1 MPFNITKPLPSG
13 TEYLVPLAEEL
24 APKHG
29 ISPYLMLGVTFAE
42 SNYGLAL
49 KPKGPEGT
57 GDFIA
62 RPSNPTRDALMVK
75 TPLPS
80 VERKMV
86 PSIKSRNILE
96 PVMAWVPTT
105 TGWGMGLYQLDW
117 ESHFEFVRTG
127 AWKDPR
133 KAMEYALKLL
143 ASNKKFLAGKH
154 PELAP
159 HELVRAMVASYNAG
173 AGRVSKF
180 IKDKKDIDTCTFHT
194 GYIDKIC
201 KKADEL
207 AGASG
212 AYLITTV

>member
-1 MPFNITKPLPSG
+1 MPLKLAKPLPAG

-29 ISPYLMLGVTFAE
+29 ISPYLMLGITYAE

-49 KPKGPEGT
+49 KPKTPEGS

-62 RPSNPTRDALMVK
+62 RPANANRDALMAK
-75 TPLPS
+75 TPLPG
-80 VERKMV
+80 VERKQV
-86 PSIKSRNILE
+86 PSIKSRGINE
-96 PVMAWVPTT
+96 PVMAWVPTH
-105 TGWGMGLYQLDW
+105 TGWGLGLYQLDW

-133 KAMEYALKLL
+133 KAMDYALKLL
-143 ASNKKFLAGKH
+143 ANNKKFLAGKN
-154 PELAP
+154 PTLAP

-173 AGRVSKF
+173 AGRVNKF
-180 IKDKKDIDTCTFHT
+180 LADKKDIDTCTFHP

-201 KKADEL
+201 NKADEL

>member
-1 MPFNITKPLPSG
+1 MPLNITKPLPAG

-29 ISPYLMLGVTFAE
+29 ISPYLMLGVTYAE

-49 KPKGPEGT
+49 KPKGPEGS

-62 RPSNPTRDALMVK
+62 RPSNPTRDALMAK
-75 TPLPS
+75 TPLPN
-80 VERKMV
+80 VEKKMV
-86 PSIKSRNILE
+86 PSIKSRNINE

-105 TGWGMGLYQLDW
+105 TGWGFGLYQLDW

-127 AWKDPR
+127 AWKDPH

-154 PELAP
+154 PHLQP

-180 IKDKKDIDTCTFHT
+180 ITDKKDIDKCTFHE

-212 AYLITTV
+212 AFMMV

>member
-1 MPFNITKPLPSG
+1 MNIAKPLPAG

-29 ISPYLMLGVTFAE
+29 ISPYLMLGVTYAE

-62 RPSNPTRDALMVK
+62 RPSNPTRDALMAK
-75 TPLPS
+75 TPLPN
-80 VERKMV
+80 VEKKMV
-86 PSIKSRNILE
+86 PSIKSRNINE

-105 TGWGMGLYQLDW
+105 TGWGLGLYQLDW
-117 ESHFEFVRTG
+117 ESHFDFVRTG

-143 ASNKKFLAGKH
+143 ENNKKFLANKH
-154 PELAP
+154 PQLAP
-159 HELVRAMVASYNAG
+159 HDLVRAMVASYNAG

-180 IKDKKDIDTCTFHT
+180 ITDKKDINTCTFHE

>member
-1 MPFNITKPLPSG
+1 MSLKLVKPLPAG
-13 TEYLVPLAEEL
+13 TEYLAPLAEEL

-62 RPSNPTRDALMVK
+62 RPSNAARDALMAK
-75 TPLPS
+75 TPLPN
-80 VERKMV
+80 VEKKMV
-86 PSIKSRNILE
+86 PSIKSRNINT
-96 PVMAWVPTT
+96 PTMAWVPTT

-154 PELAP
+154 PHLKEAD
-159 HELVRAMVASYNAG
+159 LVRAMVASYNAG

-180 IKDKKDIDTCTFHT
+180 ITDKKDIDKCTFHE

-207 AGASG
+207 SG
-212 AYLITTV
+212 VSGSFMTV

>member
-1 MPFNITKPLPSG
+1 MPLKLAKPLPAG
-13 TEYLVPLAEEL
+13 TEYLIPLAEEL

-29 ISPYLMLGVTFAE
+29 ISPYLMLGVTYAE

-62 RPSNPTRDALMVK
+62 RPSSPTRDALMAK
-75 TPLPS
+75 TPLPN
-80 VERKMV
+80 VEKKMV
-86 PSIKSRNILE
+86 PSIKSRNINE

-127 AWKDPR
+127 AWKDPH

-154 PELAP
+154 PQLKEVD
-159 HELVRAMVASYNAG
+159 LVRAMVASYNAG
-173 AGRVSKF
+173 AGRVNKF
-180 IKDKKDIDTCTFHT
+180 ITDKKDIDTCTFHE

-207 AGASG
+207 SG
-212 AYLITTV
+212 TSGLFAQV

>member
-1 MPFNITKPLPSG
+1 MNIAKPLPAG
-13 TEYLVPLAEEL
+13 TEYLIPLAEEL
-24 APKHG
+24 ATKHG
-29 ISPYLMLGVTFAE
+29 ISPYLMLGVTYAE

-49 KPKGPEGT
+49 KPKGPEGS

-62 RPSNPTRDALMVK
+62 RPSNPTRDALMAK
-75 TPLPS
+75 TPLPG
-80 VERKMV
+80 VEKKMV
-86 PSIKSRNILE
+86 PSIKSRNING
-96 PVMAWVPTT
+96 PVMAWVPTH
-105 TGWGMGLYQLDW
+105 TGWGLGLYQLDW

-127 AWKDPR
+127 AWKDPC

-143 ASNKKFLAGKH
+143 EGNKKFLAGKH
-154 PELAP
+154 PELKP

-173 AGRVSKF
+173 AGRVNKF
-180 IKDKKDIDTCTFHT
+180 INDKKDIDTCTFHP

-207 AGASG
+207 AGANG

>member
-1 MPFNITKPLPSG
+1 MSLSITKPLPAG
-13 TEYLVPLAEEL
+13 TEYLISLAEEL

-29 ISPYLMLGVTFAE
+29 ISPYLMLGVTYAE

-62 RPSNPTRDALMVK
+62 RPSNAVRDALMAK
-75 TPLPS
+75 TPLPN
-80 VERKMV
+80 VEKKMV
-86 PSIKSRNILE
+86 PSIKSRGINE

-105 TGWGMGLYQLDW
+105 TGWGLGLYQLDW

-127 AWKDPR
+127 AWKDPH

-154 PELAP
+154 PQLAP

-173 AGRVSKF
+173 AGRVNKF
-180 IKDKKDIDTCTFHT
+180 ITDKKDIDKCTFHE

-212 AYLITTV
+212 AFMMV

>member
-1 MPFNITKPLPSG
+1 MNIAKPLPAG
-13 TEYLVPLAEEL
+13 TEYLIPLAEEL

-29 ISPYLMLGVTFAE
+29 ISPYLMLGVTYAE

-49 KPKGPEGT
+49 KPKGPEGS

-62 RPSNPTRDALMVK
+62 RPSNPTRDALMAK
-75 TPLPS
+75 TPLPG
-80 VERKMV
+80 VEKKMV
-86 PSIKSRNILE
+86 PSIKSRNINE

-105 TGWGMGLYQLDW
+105 TGWGLGLYQLDW

-127 AWKDPR
+127 AWKDPH

-143 ASNKKFLAGKH
+143 AGNKKLIAAKH
-154 PELAP
+154 PELQP
-159 HELVRAMVASYNAG
+159 YELVRAMVASYNAG
-173 AGRVSKF
+173 AGRVNKF
-180 IKDKKDIDTCTFHT
+180 LADKKDIDTCTFHP

-212 AYLITTV
+212 AFMVV